1 MLLQPMIQR
10 PVRTKLGHQEA
21 VRWVCVRAV
30 EFDNVFVA
38 QRFQAR
44 LREEG
49 IDNVNINDKSIGFMH
64 QGVAQ

>member
-1 MLLQPMIQR
+1 M
-10 PVRTKLGHQEA
+10 
-21 VRWVCVRAV
+21 RAV